1 MPEYKSRFTAA
12 FCFLEFLQEMTNQF
26 DISKVAAFDAAT
38 LEHLLR
44 QEEAL
49 LSGHFR
55 LSSGL
60 HSDTYVQCARF
71 LRRPDLAAP
80 AAAALA
86 VQIEAAG
93 LKPDVVVGPAMG
105 GVVIGYELARQLRVP
120 GIFTERDADG
130 QMTLRRGFTIEPG
143 EKVIIAEDV
152 VTTGKSTLEVAK
164 VLRAMGA
171 EVLAV
176 ASLID
181 RTGGKGGL
189 DFPHFALL
197 PVVAAT
203 FAPESCP
210 LCAAG
215 VPVVKPGSRPEKAF

>member
-1 MPEYKSRFTAA
+1 
-12 FCFLEFLQEMTNQF
+12 MTN
-26 DISKVAAFDAAT
+26 STETVSVTVLDANL
-38 LEHLLR
+38 LEQQLQQEDALLR
-44 QEEAL
+44 
-49 LSGHFR
+49 GHFR

-60 HSDTYVQCARF
+60 HSDTYVQCARY

-86 VQIEAAG
+86 FQIEVAR

-105 GVVIGYELARQLRVP
+105 GVVIGYELARQLGVP

-152 VTTGKSTLEVAK
+152 VTTGKSTLEVANL
-164 VLRAMGA
+164 LRSMGA

-197 PVVAAT
+197 PVQAAT
-203 FAPESCP
+203 YKPEECP

>member
-1 MPEYKSRFTAA
+1 MLP
-12 FCFLEFLQEMTNQF
+12 MTTETHSPIALNAELLTEQ
-26 DISKVAAFDAAT
+26 
-38 LEHLLR
+38 LR
-44 QEEAL
+44 QEDAL

-71 LRRPDLAAP
+71 LRRPDLAGP

-86 VQIEAAG
+86 VQLEAAG

-143 EKVIIAEDV
+143 STVVIAEDV

-164 VLRAMGA
+164 VLREMGA

-197 PVVAAT
+197 QVQAAT
-203 FAPESCP
+203 FAPERCP

-215 VPVVKPGSRPEKAF
+215 VPVVKPGSRPD

>member
-1 MPEYKSRFTAA
+1 MTTPSETPSAPFFNASL
-12 FCFLEFLQEMTNQF
+12 LEEQLLQE
-26 DISKVAAFDAAT
+26 DA
-38 LEHLLR
+38 LLR
-44 QEEAL
+44 
-49 LSGHFR
+49 GHFR

-60 HSDTYVQCARF
+60 HSDTYVQCARY
-71 LRRPDLAAP
+71 LRRPKLAAP

-86 VQIEAAG
+86 AQIQAAG
-93 LKPDVVVGPAMG
+93 LRPDVVVGPAMG
-105 GVVIGYELARQLRVP
+105 GVVIGYELARQLGVP
-120 GIFTERDADG
+120 GIFTERDAEG
-130 QMTLRRGFTIEPG
+130 QMTLRRGFTVEPG
-143 EKVIIAEDV
+143 EKIIIAEDV
-152 VTTGKSTLEVAK
+152 VTTGKSTSEVARL
-164 VLRAMGA
+164 LRGLGA

-181 RTGGKGGL
+181 RTGGKGEL

-197 PVVAAT
+197 PVQAAT

>member
-1 MPEYKSRFTAA
+1 
-12 FCFLEFLQEMTNQF
+12 MTNSTE
-26 DISKVAAFDAAT
+26 IVTSTIFDASV
-38 LEHLLR
+38 LEQQLQQEDALLR
-44 QEEAL
+44 
-49 LSGHFR
+49 GHFR

-60 HSDTYVQCARF
+60 HSDTYVQCARY
-71 LRRPDLAAP
+71 LRRPEL
-80 AAAALA
+80 AAAATAALA
-86 VQIEAAG
+86 DRIQAAG
-93 LKPDVVVGPAMG
+93 LRPDVVVGPAMG
-105 GVVIGYELARQLRVP
+105 GVVIGYELARQLGVP

-164 VLRAMGA
+164 VLRSMGA

-181 RTGGKGGL
+181 RTGGNGGL

>member
-1 MPEYKSRFTAA
+1 MPKITSFPTPPSEALTAG
-12 FCFLEFLQEMTNQF
+12 
-26 DISKVAAFDAAT
+26 T
-38 LEHLLR
+38 LAEQLR

-71 LRRPDLAAP
+71 LRRPELAGP
-80 AAAALA
+80 ACAALA
-86 VQIEAAG
+86 AQIQAAG
-93 LKPDVVVGPAMG
+93 LQADVVVGPAMG
-105 GVVIGYELARQLRVP
+105 GIVIGYELARQLGVP

-130 QMTLRRGFTIEPG
+130 QMRLRRGFTLAPG
-143 EKVIIAEDV
+143 ERVIIAEDV
-152 VTTGKSTLEVAK
+152 VTTGKSTLEVARI
-164 VLRAMGA
+164 LTEMGA

-176 ASLID
+176 DSLID
-181 RTGGKGGL
+181 RTGGTVRL
-189 DFPHFALL
+189 PFPNFALL
-197 PVVAAT
+197 PVAA
-203 FAPESCP
+203 AVYRPESCP

>member
-1 MPEYKSRFTAA
+1 
-12 FCFLEFLQEMTNQF
+12 MTNSTETVTST
-26 DISKVAAFDAAT
+26 IFDASM
-38 LEHLLR
+38 LEQQLQREDALLR
-44 QEEAL
+44 
-49 LSGHFR
+49 GHFR

-60 HSDTYVQCARF
+60 HSDTYVQCARY
-71 LRRPDLAAP
+71 LRRPEL
-80 AAAALA
+80 AAAATAALA
-86 VQIEAAG
+86 ARIQAAG
-93 LKPDVVVGPAMG
+93 LRPDVVVGPAMG
-105 GVVIGYELARQLRVP
+105 GVVIGYELARQLGVP

-164 VLRAMGA
+164 VLRSMGA

-181 RTGGKGGL
+181 RTGGNGGL

>member
-1 MPEYKSRFTAA
+1 
-12 FCFLEFLQEMTNQF
+12 MTDQSYTSS
-26 DISKVAAFDAAT
+26 ITAFDAAT

-44 QEEAL
+44 QEDAL

-86 VQIEAAG
+86 VQLEAAG

-130 QMTLRRGFTIEPG
+130 QMTIRRGFTIEPG
-143 EKVIIAEDV
+143 EKVVIAEDV

-164 VLRAMGA
+164 VLREMGA

-197 PVVAAT
+197 QVQAAT

>member
-1 MPEYKSRFTAA
+1 
-12 FCFLEFLQEMTNQF
+12 MTNQF

-44 QEEAL
+44 QEDAL

-71 LRRPDLAAP
+71 LRRPDLAGP

-105 GVVIGYELARQLRVP
+105 GVVIGYELARQMRVP

-130 QMTLRRGFTIEPG
+130 QMTLRRGFTVAPG
-143 EKVIIAEDV
+143 EKIIIAEDV

-164 VLRAMGA
+164 VLREMGA

-181 RTGGKGGL
+181 RTGGKAGL

-197 PVVAAT
+197 SVQAAT

>member
-1 MPEYKSRFTAA
+1 MTETTEIHSPIALDAEL
-12 FCFLEFLQEMTNQF
+12 LEQQ
-26 DISKVAAFDAAT
+26 
-38 LEHLLR
+38 LR
-44 QEEAL
+44 QEDAL
-49 LSGHFR
+49 LRGHFR

-71 LRRPDLAAP
+71 LRCPDLAAP

-86 VQIEAAG
+86 GQIQAAG
-93 LKPDVVVGPAMG
+93 LQPDTVVGPAMG
-105 GVVIGYELARQLRVP
+105 GVVIGYELARQLGVP
-120 GIFTERDADG
+120 GIFTERDPDG

-143 EKVIIAEDV
+143 ERVVIAEDV

-164 VLRAMGA
+164 VLREMGA

-197 PVVAAT
+197 QVQAAT

>member
-1 MPEYKSRFTAA
+1 MPNMNRETHSP
-12 FCFLEFLQEMTNQF
+12 
-26 DISKVAAFDAAT
+26 IAFDASV
-38 LEHLLR
+38 LEQQLR
-44 QEEAL
+44 QEDAL
-49 LSGHFR
+49 LRGHFR

-60 HSDTYVQCARF
+60 HSDTYVQCARY

-86 VQIEAAG
+86 AQIREAG
-93 LKPDVVVGPAMG
+93 LQADVVVGPAMG
-105 GVVIGYELARQLRVP
+105 GVVMGYELARQLGVP

-130 QMTLRRGFTIEPG
+130 QMTLRRGFTVTPG
-143 EKVIIAEDV
+143 EKIIIAEDV

-164 VLRAMGA
+164 LLRSMGA

-203 FAPESCP
+203 FTLEGCP

>member
-1 MPEYKSRFTAA
+1 MTSTTENTLSPIALDAEL
-12 FCFLEFLQEMTNQF
+12 LEQQ
-26 DISKVAAFDAAT
+26 
-38 LEHLLR
+38 LR
-44 QEEAL
+44 QEDAL
-49 LSGHFR
+49 LRGHFR

-86 VQIEAAG
+86 GQIQAAG
-93 LKPDVVVGPAMG
+93 LQADTVVGPAMG
-105 GVVIGYELARQLRVP
+105 GVVIGYELARQLGVP

-130 QMTLRRGFTIEPG
+130 QMTLRRGFTVTPG
-143 EKVIIAEDV
+143 ERIVIAEDV
-152 VTTGKSTLEVAK
+152 VTTGKSTLEVAHL
-164 VLRAMGA
+164 LRELGA
-171 EVLAV
+171 EVISV

-181 RTGGKGGL
+181 RTGGKSGL

-197 PVVAAT
+197 TVQAAT
-203 FAPESCP
+203 FAPGSCP

-215 VPVVKPGSRPEKAF
+215 VPVLKPGSRPEKAF

>member
-1 MPEYKSRFTAA
+1 MTETTESHLPIALDAEL
-12 FCFLEFLQEMTNQF
+12 LEQQLLQE
-26 DISKVAAFDAAT
+26 DA
-38 LEHLLR
+38 LLR
-44 QEEAL
+44 
-49 LSGHFR
+49 GHFR

-71 LRRPDLAAP
+71 LRRPELAAP
-80 AAAALA
+80 AAATLA
-86 VQIEAAG
+86 GQIQAAG
-93 LKPDVVVGPAMG
+93 LQPDTVVGPAMG
-105 GVVIGYELARQLRVP
+105 GVVIGYELARQLGVP

-143 EKVIIAEDV
+143 ERVVIAEDV

-164 VLRAMGA
+164 VLREMGA

-197 PVVAAT
+197 QVQAAT

>member
-1 MPEYKSRFTAA
+1 
-12 FCFLEFLQEMTNQF
+12 MTNSTETVTST
-26 DISKVAAFDAAT
+26 IFDASV
-38 LEHLLR
+38 LEQQLQREDALLR
-44 QEEAL
+44 
-49 LSGHFR
+49 GHFR

-60 HSDTYVQCARF
+60 HSDTYVQCARY
-71 LRRPDLAAP
+71 LRRPEL
-80 AAAALA
+80 AAAATAALA
-86 VQIEAAG
+86 AQIQAAG
-93 LKPDVVVGPAMG
+93 LRPDVVVGPAMG
-105 GVVIGYELARQLRVP
+105 GVVIGYELARQLGVP

-164 VLRAMGA
+164 VLRSMGA

-203 FAPESCP
+203 FALESCP

>member
-1 MPEYKSRFTAA
+1 
-12 FCFLEFLQEMTNQF
+12 MTNQL
-26 DISKVAAFDAAT
+26 DTSKVAAFDAAT
-38 LEHLLR
+38 LEYLLR
-44 QEEAL
+44 KEDAL

-105 GVVIGYELARQLRVP
+105 GVVIGYELARQMRVP

-181 RTGGKGGL
+181 RTSGKGGL

>member
-1 MPEYKSRFTAA
+1 MAPLPEINSSPPLAA
-12 FCFLEFLQEMTNQF
+12 GLLEQQLLQE
-26 DISKVAAFDAAT
+26 DA
-38 LEHLLR
+38 LLR
-44 QEEAL
+44 
-49 LSGHFR
+49 GHFR

-60 HSDTYVQCARF
+60 HSDTYVQCARY
-71 LRRPDLAAP
+71 LRRPELAAP

-86 VQIEAAG
+86 NQIQTAG
-93 LKPDVVVGPAMG
+93 LQADVVVGPAMG
-105 GVVIGYELARQLRVP
+105 GVVIGYELARQLGVP
-120 GIFTERDADG
+120 GIFTERDANG
-130 QMTLRRGFTIEPG
+130 QMTLRRGFTIAPG
-143 EKVIIAEDV
+143 ERVVIAEDV
-152 VTTGKSTLEVAK
+152 VTTGKSTLEVAR
-164 VLRAMGA
+164 VLRALGA

-189 DFPHFALL
+189 EFPHFALL
-197 PVVAAT
+197 PVQAAT

>member
-1 MPEYKSRFTAA
+1 MSIPTETLSAT
-12 FCFLEFLQEMTNQF
+12 
-26 DISKVAAFDAAT
+26 AFDANL
-38 LEHLLR
+38 LEQQLR
-44 QEEAL
+44 QEDAL
-49 LSGHFR
+49 LRGHFR

-60 HSDTYVQCARF
+60 HSDTYVQCARY
-71 LRRPDLAAP
+71 LRRPELAAP

-86 VQIEAAG
+86 AQIRAAG
-93 LKPDVVVGPAMG
+93 LRPDVVVGPAMG
-105 GVVIGYELARQLRVP
+105 GVVIGYELARQLGVP

-130 QMTLRRGFTIEPG
+130 QMTLRRGFAIAPG
-143 EKVIIAEDV
+143 EKVVIAEDV

-164 VLRAMGA
+164 VLRDMGA

-189 DFPHFALL
+189 NFPHFALL
-197 PVVAAT
+197 SVVAAT

>member
-1 MPEYKSRFTAA
+1 MPLA
-12 FCFLEFLQEMTNQF
+12 L
-26 DISKVAAFDAAT
+26 DA
-38 LEHLLR
+38 ERVEQQLR
-44 QEEAL
+44 QEDAL
-49 LSGHFR
+49 LRGHFR

-71 LRRPDLAAP
+71 LCRPELAAP

-86 VQIEAAG
+86 GQIKAAG
-93 LKPDVVVGPAMG
+93 LQPDSVVGPAMG
-105 GVVIGYELARQLRVP
+105 GVVIGYELARQLGVP

-143 EKVIIAEDV
+143 EKIIIAEDV

-181 RTGGKGGL
+181 RTGGNGGL

-197 PVVAAT
+197 SVQAAT
-203 FAPESCP
+203 FAPENCP
-210 LCAAG
+210 LCAPAYQW
-215 VPVVKPGSRPEKAF
+215 

>member
-1 MPEYKSRFTAA
+1 
-12 FCFLEFLQEMTNQF
+12 MTDQSYTSS
-26 DISKVAAFDAAT
+26 ITAFDAAT

-44 QEEAL
+44 QEDAL

-86 VQIEAAG
+86 VQLEAAG

-130 QMTLRRGFTIEPG
+130 QMTLRRGFTIELG
-143 EKVIIAEDV
+143 EKVVIAEDV

-197 PVVAAT
+197 SVQAAT
-203 FAPESCP
+203 FAPEGCP

>member
-1 MPEYKSRFTAA
+1 MTSIPSTTQLPIALDAEL
-12 FCFLEFLQEMTNQF
+12 LEQQ
-26 DISKVAAFDAAT
+26 
-38 LEHLLR
+38 LR
-44 QEEAL
+44 QEDAL
-49 LSGHFR
+49 LRGHFR

-86 VQIEAAG
+86 GQIQAAG
-93 LKPDVVVGPAMG
+93 LQPDTVVGPAMG
-105 GVVIGYELARQLRVP
+105 GVVIGYELARQLGVP

-130 QMTLRRGFTIEPG
+130 QMSLRRGFTVTPG
-143 EKVIIAEDV
+143 ERIIIAEDV
-152 VTTGKSTLEVAK
+152 VTTGKSTLEVARL
-164 VLRAMGA
+164 LRELGA

-181 RTGGKGGL
+181 RTGGKGEL

-197 PVVAAT
+197 SVQAAT
-203 FAPESCP
+203 FEPDSCP
-210 LCAAG
+210 FCAAG
-215 VPVVKPGSRPEKAF
+215 APVVKPGSRPEKAF